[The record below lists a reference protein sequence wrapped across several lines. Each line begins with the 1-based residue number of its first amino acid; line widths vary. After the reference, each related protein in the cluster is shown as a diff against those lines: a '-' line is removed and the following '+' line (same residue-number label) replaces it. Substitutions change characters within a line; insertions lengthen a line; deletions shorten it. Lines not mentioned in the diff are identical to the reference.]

1 MHQVL
6 AQQCSWHLQH
16 VRQARK
22 HSIIVPAPD
31 AGFMAEALQ
40 KADLPHL
47 QCYTSTVDLSLSHE
61 VMAILE
67 LLLPCGIR
75 QSSWILHTTATSCGP
90 SDRDIQ
96 GAWLRGADSE
106 ACAHETAERKAAVA
120 DLSNELVPEWQS
132 CDCRGFCF
140 NEVGKG
146 SVAEQN
152 FPSWSRRVHQQ
163 QGSPVSLSH
172 SLSPAE
178 T

>member
-1 MHQVL
+1 MHLVSS
-6 AQQCSWHLQH
+6 QCSWHLQH
-16 VRQARK
+16 VRQAHK
-22 HSIIVPAPD
+22 HSIVVPAPD

-75 QSSWILHTTATSCGP
+75 QSSWILHTTATSRQRQSCGP

-106 ACAHETAERKAAVA
+106 ACAH
-120 DLSNELVPEWQS
+120 
-132 CDCRGFCF
+132 
-140 NEVGKG
+140 
-146 SVAEQN
+146 
-152 FPSWSRRVHQQ
+152 
-163 QGSPVSLSH
+163 
-172 SLSPAE
+172 
-178 T
+178 